1 MEYEE
6 RDNKIVD
13 CKRKRQMVQLVADCI
28 WSDIA
33 FARLATS
40 TNFWCK
46 YSAETNIRYEI
57 NWTKLIKNI
66 DKISFH
72 EFLKVGN

>member
-1 MEYEE
+1 
-6 RDNKIVD
+6 
-13 CKRKRQMVQLVADCI
+13 MVQLVADCI

-33 FARLATS
+33 FARLTAS

-46 YSAETNIRYEI
+46 YSTETNIPYKI
-57 NWTKLIKNI
+57 SWTKLIKNI